1 MTEGTEQP
9 KQEPDKEPAIKER
22 DSKENLRER
31 SGTNVSV
38 KTPRV
43 RSAKSDRVE
52 KDKASKG
59 ESPGKSRSGSKLG
72 SGEKERV
79 RSGALTP
86 KGSGRKISRMEK
98 PGDLKCKYGMILAII
113 EGDNGWN

>member
-1 MTEGTEQP
+1 MTECTEP
-9 KQEPDKEPAIKER
+9 KPEPDKEKEPIMKER

-31 SGTNVSV
+31 SGTKDSI

-43 RSAKSDRVE
+43 RSAKSDRAE
-52 KDKASKG
+52 KDKLSKG

-79 RSGALTP
+79 RSGVSTP
-86 KGSGRKISRMEK
+86 KGSGRKISRMDK
-98 PGDLKCKYGMILAII
+98 PGDLKCKYRIL
-113 EGDNGWN
+113 